1 MKKII
6 IDCVDFCKALGD
18 PIRQRILEM
27 LLEKEMSVNDIV
39 EEFDVSQPTIS
50 HHLNLLFQTDLV
62 KREKHGKQ
70 IIYSINHERVVSC
83 CGQLNT
89 KFETKE
95 E

>member
-6 IDCVDFCKALGD
+6 IDSVDFCKALSD

-39 EEFDVSQPTIS
+39 EKFDVSQPTIS

-83 CGQLNT
+83 CGQLYT
-89 KFETKE
+89 KFKTKE